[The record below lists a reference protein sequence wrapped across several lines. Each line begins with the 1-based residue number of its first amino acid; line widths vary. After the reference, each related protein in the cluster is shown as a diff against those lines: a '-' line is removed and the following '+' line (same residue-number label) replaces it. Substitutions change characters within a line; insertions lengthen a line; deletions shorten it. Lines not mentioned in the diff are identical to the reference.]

1 MQKYKKP
8 YKRKTKIKDFL
19 LRLLIVIVAAGVLVI
34 GIYNLGSGGNGVS
47 STISSSSFPES
58 SEISTS
64 VTGSDIS
71 SQPAIS
77 EMPTEAPTAT
87 AVPTAT
93 VAPTITAPVSSI
105 SSISSL
111 SSVSLSSAA
120 SSHPVTSGP
129 VSTVRTGWAYT
140 PSGKEGVAA
149 TTSSSRVTL
158 CNKYGGIWQGDAKSK
173 VVYITMDVGYE
184 YNNNTT
190 KILDIAKAKN
200 VKINFFIT
208 GALFKTEALRNL
220 VARMDKEGH
229 LVGNHTWNHPSMPI
243 LYNSSGASAIKAE
256 LDKVDA
262 AFKAVTGHAIP
273 RFMRPPMGEYS
284 EATVKLTYELG
295 YKTVFWSFAYRDW
308 ETDKQPDPD
317 TALATI
323 MTNLHNGTVFLI
335 HTVSNTNVQI
345 LPQLIDNIRAKGYE
359 MALLTDYK

>member
-1 MQKYKKP
+1 MQKYRKS
-8 YKRKTKIKDFL
+8 YKRKTRYKNFF

-47 STISSSSFPES
+47 SEISSSSLPES
-58 SEISTS
+58 SDTSNSEI
-64 VTGSDIS
+64 GSGFS
-71 SQPAIS
+71 SEPEVS
-77 EMPTEAPTAT
+77 ETPTEAPTAT
-87 AVPTAT
+87 AVPTVMT
-93 VAPTITAPVSSI
+93 PVPSITSVSS
-105 SSISSL
+105 SSP
-111 SSVSLSSAA
+111 A

-149 TTSSSRVTL
+149 TTSSARVAL
-158 CNKYGGIWQGDAKSK
+158 CNKYGGIWQGDTKSK

-190 KILDIAKAKN
+190 KILDIAKDKN
-200 VKINFFIT
+200 FKINFFVT
-208 GALFKTEALRNL
+208 GALFKTEELRNL
-220 VARMDKEGH
+220 VARMNREGH

-243 LYNSSGASAIKAE
+243 LFNSTGANAVKAE
-256 LDKVDA
+256 LDKIDT
-262 AFKAVTGHAIP
+262 AFKAATGHPIP

-284 EATVKLTYELG
+284 EATVKLTYEMG

-308 ETDKQPDPD
+308 ETDKQPDPV
-317 TALATI
+317 TALSTI

-359 MALLTDYK
+359 IALLTAYK